1 MIETLLFGATCG
13 VVGWVAGYVM
23 GRRDGERH
31 LKAAEQETEYWHEE
45 YFANAF
51 KFQSNS
57 MELASTKFT
66 IKDMADSQA
75 RLADALAAKNE
86 RLERIIAKGRE
97 SKSGSAQHLA
107 RIAAGEA

>member
-23 GRRDGERH
+23 GRHDGEPD
-31 LKAAEQETEYWHEE
+31 LKSARGDAEYWEKRYWSE
-45 YFANAF
+45 RAD
-51 KFQSNS
+51 KLVEQ
-57 MELASTKFT
+57 KFT
-66 IKDMADSQA
+66 RPKAIKDMADSQS

-107 RIAAGEA
+107 RIAAGDA